1 MPASFDAIWHGCGGV
16 AAGSCAETRKGMRMS
31 QAKVLADRIYS
42 GEGIVADALRIAAAN
57 TLLVLCAHMVIP
69 LPWTPVPITG
79 QTFGVLLVA
88 VLLGAR
94 RGAITLILYLLE
106 GAAGLPVFQP
116 LGLPGLARFAG
127 PTGGYLFSYPV
138 AAFVTGWLVERSAKI
153 VAGSREGGS
162 RLAGLPLIGALIS
175 GEAIIFA
182 CGCAWL
188 ATFLRMGWSA
198 AWSQGALPFLPGEII
213 KMALIVVAAGGLQ
226 MARREA

>member
-1 MPASFDAIWHGCGGV
+1 
-16 AAGSCAETRKGMRMS
+16 MS
-31 QAKVLADRIYS
+31 QAKVLADRIYC
-42 GEGIVADALRIAAAN
+42 GEGIAADALRIAAAN
-57 TLLVLCAHMVIP
+57 ILLALCAHIVLP

-88 VLLGAR
+88 VLVGAR

-127 PTGGYLFSYPV
+127 PTAGYLFSYPV
-138 AAFVTGWLVERSAKI
+138 AAFVTGWLVERGAKI
-153 VAGSREGGS
+153 RDSLEGGS
-162 RLAGLPLIGALIS
+162 RLAGLSLVGALIS

-188 ATFLRMGWSA
+188 ALFLRMGWSA
-198 AWSQGALPFLPGEII
+198 ALQQGALPFVPGEIV

-226 MARREA
+226 LARQEA

>member
-1 MPASFDAIWHGCGGV
+1 
-16 AAGSCAETRKGMRMS
+16 MS
-31 QAKVLADRIYS
+31 QSKVLADRIYS
-42 GEGIVADALRIAAAN
+42 GEGIAADTLRIIAAN
-57 TLLVLCAHMVIP
+57 ILLVLCAHIAIP

-116 LGLPGLARFAG
+116 LGLAGIARFAG
-127 PTGGYLFSYPV
+127 PTAGYLFSYPA
-138 AAFVTGWLVERSAKI
+138 AAFVTGWLAERGAN
-153 VAGSREGGS
+153 VGNSREGGS
-162 RLAGLPLIGALIS
+162 WLAGLPLIGALIS

-188 ATFLRMGWSA
+188 ALFLGMGWSV

-226 MARREA
+226 LARREA

>member
-1 MPASFDAIWHGCGGV
+1 
-16 AAGSCAETRKGMRMS
+16 MS
-31 QAKVLADRIYS
+31 QSKVLGDRIYS
-42 GEGIVADALRIAAAN
+42 GEGVAADALRIVAAN
-57 TLLVLCAHMVIP
+57 ILLVLCAHLVIP

-94 RGAITLILYLLE
+94 RGAITLVLYLLE

-116 LGLPGLARFAG
+116 LGLPGIARFAG
-127 PTGGYLFSYPV
+127 PTAGYLFSYPA

-153 VAGSREGGS
+153 GNARDAGS

-188 ATFLRMGWSA
+188 ALPLGMGWNA
-198 AWSQGALPFLPGEII
+198 AWSVGALPFLPGEII
-213 KMALIVVAAGGLQ
+213 KMTLIVVAAGGLQ
-226 MARREA
+226 LAHREA

>member
-1 MPASFDAIWHGCGGV
+1 
-16 AAGSCAETRKGMRMS
+16 MS
-31 QAKVLADRIYS
+31 QSKVLADRIYS
-42 GEGIVADALRIAAAN
+42 GEGIAADGLRIAAAN
-57 TLLVLCAHMVIP
+57 ILLVLCAHIVIP

-127 PTGGYLFSYPV
+127 PTAGYLFSYPF

-153 VAGSREGGS
+153 GNARDGGW
-162 RLAGLPLIGALIS
+162 RLVGLRLIGALIS

-188 ATFLRMGWSA
+188 ALFLRIGLSA
-198 AWSQGALPFLPGEII
+198 ALRQGALPFIPSEII

-226 MARREA
+226 LARREA

>member
-1 MPASFDAIWHGCGGV
+1 
-16 AAGSCAETRKGMRMS
+16 MS

-42 GEGIVADALRIAAAN
+42 GEGIAADALRIAAAN
-57 TLLVLCAHMVIP
+57 ILLVLCAHIVIP

-127 PTGGYLFSYPV
+127 PTAGYLFSYPM
-138 AAFVTGWLVERSAKI
+138 AAFVTCWLVERGAKI
-153 VAGSREGGS
+153 VNSRESGS
-162 RLAGLPLIGALIS
+162 RLAGLSLVGALIS

-188 ATFLRMGWSA
+188 ALILRRGWIVA
-198 AWSQGALPFLPGEII
+198 LQQGALPFVPGEII

-226 MARREA
+226 LARREA

>member
-1 MPASFDAIWHGCGGV
+1 
-16 AAGSCAETRKGMRMS
+16 MS
-31 QAKVLADRIYS
+31 QARVLADRIYS
-42 GEGIVADALRIAAAN
+42 GEGIAADALRIAAAN
-57 TLLVLCAHMVIP
+57 ILLVLCAHIVIP

-127 PTGGYLFSYPV
+127 PTAGYLLSYPV
-138 AAFVTGWLVERSAKI
+138 AAFVTGWLVERGAKI
-153 VAGSREGGS
+153 RDSRAAGSW
-162 RLAGLPLIGALIS
+162 LAGLSLIGALVS

-188 ATFLRMGWSA
+188 AVFLKIGWGA
-198 AWSQGALPFLPGEII
+198 ALQQGALPFVPGEII

-226 MARREA
+226 LARREA

>member
-1 MPASFDAIWHGCGGV
+1 
-16 AAGSCAETRKGMRMS
+16 MS

-42 GEGIVADALRIAAAN
+42 GEGIAADALRIAAAN
-57 TLLVLCAHMVIP
+57 ILLVLCAHIVIP

-127 PTGGYLFSYPV
+127 PTAGYLFSYPM
-138 AAFVTGWLVERSAKI
+138 AAFVTGWLVERGAKLRD
-153 VAGSREGGS
+153 SRAGGS
-162 RLAGLPLIGALIS
+162 RLAGLSLLGALIS
-175 GEAIIFA
+175 GEVIIFA

-188 ATFLRMGWSA
+188 ALILRMGWA
-198 AWSQGALPFLPGEII
+198 VALSQGALPFVPGEII
-213 KMALIVVAAGGLQ
+213 KVALIVAAAGGLQ
-226 MARREA
+226 LARREA